1 MPGRGGAALPEGEG
15 VDPKKTIKEC
25 AKELGASEK
34 TLDDWVVRYEATG
47 KVGRGR
53 TEGQRALDEANRR
66 IVIEAQ
72 AHRFAS
78 ALLMP
83 EQEFVDSLY
92 TVSLEGYRE
101 LKPYWKTSIAA
112 MVRRTKDLGIITED
126 GYRNLYISISRR
138 KWRKV
143 EPFDEEI
150 APERPA
156 LAKKCL
162 DVIAGSMVGSE
173 DEFIKMT
180 ALPDDFI
187 MTIFGG
193 YRRVPRSGQ
202 GQVIQLSMR
211 SRK

>member
-1 MPGRGGAALPEGEG
+1 VQHCLRAREA
-15 VDPKKTIKEC
+15 DPKKTMKEC

-34 TLDDWVVRYEATG
+34 TLDDWVVRCEAAG

-112 MVRRTKDLGIITED
+112 MVGLIAVLGYMLD
-126 GYRNLYISISRR
+126 Y
-138 KWRKV
+138 
-143 EPFDEEI
+143 I
-150 APERPA
+150 APDTSWHDKM
-156 LAKKCL
+156 KKL
-162 DVIAGSMVGSE
+162 LQGLYLSVI
-173 DEFIKMT
+173 F
-180 ALPDDFI
+180 L
-187 MTIFGG
+187 
-193 YRRVPRSGQ
+193 
-202 GQVIQLSMR
+202 
-211 SRK
+211 

>member
-1 MPGRGGAALPEGEG
+1 MGVGRNLAYRKGLFFESGGFTHLMNKIAGDDDLFVNHVATKTNTAVVLSR
-15 VDPKKTIKEC
+15 DSFTWSLPKKTMKEC

-34 TLDDWVVRYEATG
+34 TLDDWVVRCEAAG
-47 KVGRGR
+47 KVGSGR

-112 MVRRTKDLGIITED
+112 MVGLIAVLGYMLD
-126 GYRNLYISISRR
+126 Y
-138 KWRKV
+138 
-143 EPFDEEI
+143 I
-150 APERPA
+150 APDTSWHDKMKKLLQGPEEDDSRCMGFGEGWRECPMLHR
-156 LAKKCL
+156 LA
-162 DVIAGSMVGSE
+162 
-173 DEFIKMT
+173 
-180 ALPDDFI
+180 
-187 MTIFGG
+187 
-193 YRRVPRSGQ
+193 
-202 GQVIQLSMR
+202 
-211 SRK
+211 